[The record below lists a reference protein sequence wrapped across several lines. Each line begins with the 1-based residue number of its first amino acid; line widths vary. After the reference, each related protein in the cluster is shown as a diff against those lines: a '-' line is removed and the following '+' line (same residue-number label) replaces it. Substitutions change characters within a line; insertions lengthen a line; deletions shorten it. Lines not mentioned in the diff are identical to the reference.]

1 MSKMA
6 SNAGGSKQQRLA
18 HRAHADVVWNEFA
31 QICQTEEDAMK
42 YLEEFSP
49 EEDLGCCHFCNS
61 SDTEMVDLR
70 SFKCFDCR
78 KVSFYTAGTFF
89 DHAKRIRAWVGAIYL
104 FEKGVNFSA
113 CHLAELAGIAKST
126 ATCIVK
132 KLSLVIYRTME
143 DAEDAINSSEFSQI
157 FIRRSLCTPAL
168 EHPRAEQKCAEE
180 EYLANSPEKQ
190 IATHNKLLDG
200 LSKVEMTIYNHLTP
214 TPQDL
219 DTLGVHLKMEPR
231 VISAAVTSLVF
242 TGLIEHSFGD
252 NYFRP
257 KHKIFVPSTSNDR
270 NCPPKQLIYPNAIV
284 QFVQF
289 SMHGIARKYL
299 QLYVAKYLTL
309 ADRTKWGSGSI
320 LSACRRSEPIYLSE
334 IEKFVTPLF
343 VKVGRLT
350 VAA

>member
-1 MSKMA
+1 MSRMA

-18 HRAHADVVWNEFA
+18 HRAHANVVWSEFA
-31 QICQTEEDAMK
+31 QMCQTEEDALK
-42 YLEEFSP
+42 YLEELSP
-49 EEDLGCCHFCNS
+49 EEGLGCCHFCNS
-61 SDTEMVDLR
+61 SDTEIIDLR
-70 SFKCFDCR
+70 SFKCLDCR

-132 KLSLVIYRTME
+132 KLSLLIYRTME
-143 DAEDAINSSEFSQI
+143 DVEDAINSSEFSQI

-180 EYLANSPEKQ
+180 EYLANSPDEQ
-190 IATHNKLLDG
+190 IAAHNKLLEG
-200 LSKVEMTIYNHLTP
+200 LSNVEMTIYNHLTP
-214 TPQDL
+214 KPQDL
-219 DTLGVHLKMEPR
+219 DSLEVQLKIKTQ
-231 VISAAVTSLVF
+231 VISAAMTSLVLA
-242 TGLIEHSFGD
+242 GLIDRNFGD
-252 NYFRP
+252 FYSRP
-257 KHKIFVPSTSNDR
+257 RSKIFVPCTSNDQ
-270 NCPPKQLIYPNAIV
+270 NCPPEQRICSNQVV

-299 QLYVAKYLTL
+299 QLYVAKYLTI
-309 ADRTKWGSGSI
+309 ADRTRWGSGSI

-350 VAA
+350 LAA